1 MHPYFDDNNNNN
13 NDNSLLHY
21 VSNIGII
28 IFTGDFDGQ
37 KKIHVLHVWMCG
49 RVYVWTL
56 TEQRKRERGRWATVS
71 VKKQ

>member
-28 IFTGDFDGQ
+28 IIIFTGDFDGQ
-37 KKIHVLHVWMCG
+37 KKIHVLHV
-49 RVYVWTL
+49 
-56 TEQRKRERGRWATVS
+56 
-71 VKKQ
+71 

>member
-1 MHPYFDDNNNNN
+1 MLHPYFDDNNNNN

-37 KKIHVLHVWMCG
+37 KKIHVLHV
-49 RVYVWTL
+49 
-56 TEQRKRERGRWATVS
+56 
-71 VKKQ
+71 